1 MTPPGRD
8 DPAPPPAPA
17 GKWTSVALLT
27 LCVVLALSLWF
38 SVSAVVPTLK
48 AVHGL
53 SDTQAAWLASSVSIG
68 FVAGTLASALLNLA
82 DRLEPRR
89 FFMAAALTAAA
100 ANAAILAFAPGSP
113 TAIALRFVTGA
124 CMAGIYPVGMRIAS
138 TWATRDTGFL
148 LGLLTGAICAGS
160 GLPHLIDALGG
171 LNWMLTVALAS
182 VLAGSAG
189 LLINMVELGPT
200 NVQPARFHPVFAIKA
215 ITVPTVRLANL
226 GYWGHKWENYAMWA
240 WIGAFLNQS
249 FSLNGSADPVEAGF
263 HARLATFAVFAV
275 GAFGCLIAGLLADRF
290 GRTLIAGGALAISGT
305 CALTTGFLLGA
316 EPWLVTVVSLA
327 WGFALIADSGQFS
340 ASVIELSDRAYIGTM
355 LTVQTCVGYLIT
367 LASIHAVQILM
378 ERFGWSWAFAALA
391 LGPAVGIAAMMR
403 LRRHPDAVRLASGRL

>member
-1 MTPPGRD
+1 MTPPDRYDRD
-8 DPAPPPAPA
+8 PPSAPA
-17 GKWTSVALLT
+17 GKWLSVVLLT
-27 LCVVLALSLWF
+27 ACVVLALSLWF
-38 SVSAVVPTLK
+38 SVSAVVPTLR
-48 AVHGL
+48 AARDL
-53 SDTQAAWLASSVSIG
+53 SDSQAAWLASSVSLG

-100 ANAAILAFAPGSP
+100 ANAAILAFTPESQ
-113 TAIALRFVTGA
+113 TAIVLRFVTGA

-171 LNWMLTVALAS
+171 LNWMLTIALAS
-182 VLAGSAG
+182 VLAAAAG
-189 LLINMVELGPT
+189 LLINLVRLGPI
-200 NVQPARFHPVFAIKA
+200 NVRPARFHPLFAIKA

-240 WIGAFLNQS
+240 WIGSFLNQS
-249 FSLNGSADPVEAGF
+249 FSLNGSADSVEVGF
-263 HARLATFAVFAV
+263 QARLATFAVFAV

-305 CALTTGFLLGA
+305 CALITGFLLGA
-316 EPWLVTVVSLA
+316 EPWLVVAVSLV

-367 LASIHAVQILM
+367 LVSIHVVQVL
-378 ERFGWSWAFAALA
+378 EGRFGWGWAFAALA
-391 LGPAVGIAAMMR
+391 VGPVIGIAAMIR
-403 LRRHPDAVRLASGRL
+403 LRRHPDAVRLASGRF

>member
-1 MTPPGRD
+1 MMSPERD
-8 DPAPPPAPA
+8 DPPPVPA
-17 GKWTSVALLT
+17 GKWSSVAMLT
-27 LCVVLALSLWF
+27 TCVVLALSLWF

-48 AVHGL
+48 ALHGL
-53 SDTQAAWLASSVSIG
+53 SDGQAAWLASSVSIG

-82 DRLEPRR
+82 DRIEPRR
-89 FFMAAALTAAA
+89 FFMAAALVAAV
-100 ANAAILAFAPGSP
+100 ANAAILACTPGSP
-113 TAIALRFVTGA
+113 TTIALRFITGA

-189 LLINMVELGPT
+189 LLINLVRLGPT
-200 NVQPARFHPVFAIKA
+200 NVRPARFHPLFAIKA

-249 FSLNGSADPVEAGF
+249 FSLNGSVDPIEAGF
-263 HARLATFAVFAV
+263 QARLVTFAVFAI
-275 GAFGCLIAGLLADRF
+275 GAVGCLIAGLLADRF
-290 GRTLIAGGALAISGT
+290 GRTLIAGGALAVSGT

-316 EPWLVTVVSLA
+316 EPWLVTTVCLV

-367 LASIHAVQILM
+367 LVSIHAVQMLL
-378 ERFGWSWAFAALA
+378 ERFGWNWAFAALA
-391 LGPAVGIAAMMR
+391 LGPAIGIVAMIR